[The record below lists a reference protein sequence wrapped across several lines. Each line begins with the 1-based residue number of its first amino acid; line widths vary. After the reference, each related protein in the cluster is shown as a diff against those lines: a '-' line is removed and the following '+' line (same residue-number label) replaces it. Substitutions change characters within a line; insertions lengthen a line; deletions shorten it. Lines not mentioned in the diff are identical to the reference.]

1 MHQKNLLIIAIVVPG
16 CLLAFAAQD
25 RTGQGKRFAEVI
37 QQINDRHFQSV
48 DSEQLFHAAM
58 DGVFRTLDDRSEFIE
73 AVNLKKY
80 YKELTKEFAGI
91 GVELDADSITGDIAV
106 VAPVFGGPAWRA
118 GIRSG
123 DLIDS
128 VNGVAA
134 TGLDLSEIV
143 TQFRGEVGS
152 AVNLRI
158 QKTNMSDNGL
168 PVYQNVTILRKN
180 IIIESIRGDRRLP
193 SGAWDWWLEG

>member
-58 DGVFRTLDDRSEFIE
+58 DGVFRALDDRSEFIE

-80 YKELTKEFAGI
+80 DKELQS
-91 GVELDADSITGDIAV
+91 DST
-106 VAPVFGGPAWRA
+106 
-118 GIRSG
+118 
-123 DLIDS
+123 
-128 VNGVAA
+128 
-134 TGLDLSEIV
+134 
-143 TQFRGEVGS
+143 
-152 AVNLRI
+152 
-158 QKTNMSDNGL
+158 
-168 PVYQNVTILRKN
+168 
-180 IIIESIRGDRRLP
+180 
-193 SGAWDWWLEG
+193 